1 MGSSCK
7 AAQHPPGLKSTVK
20 ITDVRLGPTFYV
32 PAKPQQDAI
41 SRLPGLSVLNFCEV
55 HTDTGLVGL
64 VPAGGG
70 ALTRVLV
77 EDLLRPCILGED
89 PMDHER
95 IWQKMYWGLVSQGR
109 RGAVMTAIGIVDT
122 AIWDLKGRITGQ
134 PVHKL
139 LGGFQSQVNS
149 YGSGINLNLDD
160 EALVRQ
166 MRGFVEAGFR
176 MVKMKIGHRDPRRD
190 IERVRRVREAI
201 GPDVDLSL
209 DANNAWSLT
218 SALDIARQLEP
229 FDIYWLEEPILADE
243 VDSLARL
250 AQGTRIPIAAGENH
264 YGKWEFKELIE
275 KRAVA
280 IVQADVVKCGG
291 VTEFIKIA
299 AMADAHGLPMCPHFS
314 NFVDAGCVAAVPNG
328 LFHEYAQDLFE
339 PAARLVQACARPV
352 DGMIA
357 PLDAPGFG
365 LTLRDDAVAR
375 YGSAPP
381 DGVPRRSTER
391 GWRWPPYL

>member
-1 MGSSCK
+1 M
-7 AAQHPPGLKSTVK
+7 K
-20 ITDVRLGPTFYV
+20 ITDVRLSRSFYV
-32 PAKPQQDAI
+32 PARPQQDAI
-41 SRLPGLSVLNFCEV
+41 SRLPGLAVLNFCEV
-55 HTDTGLVGL
+55 HTDAGLVGL

-70 ALTRVLV
+70 GLTRVLV
-77 EDLLRPCILGED
+77 EEHLRPVILGED

-95 IWQKMYWGLVSQGR
+95 IWQKMYWSVISQGR

-139 LGGFQSQVNS
+139 LGGFQSRVNS

-160 EALVRQ
+160 DALVRQ
-166 MRGFVEAGFR
+166 MRGFVDAGFR
-176 MVKMKIGHRDPRRD
+176 MVKMKIGHQDPRRD

-201 GPDVDLSL
+201 GPEVDLSL

-218 SALDIARQLEP
+218 AALQIARQLEP

-291 VTEFIKIA
+291 VTEFVKIA
-299 AMADAHGLPMCPHFS
+299 AFADAHGLPVCPHFS
-314 NFVDAGCVAAVPNG
+314 NFVDVGCVAAVPNG

-339 PAARLVQACARPV
+339 PAACLVQDCARPV
-352 DGMIA
+352 DGMVA

-365 LTLRDDAVAR
+365 LALRQDAADR
-375 YGSAPP
+375 YGEPP
-381 DGVPRRSTER
+381 PEGVPRRSTER